1 LADEEFS
8 LEELERL
15 NLGENS
21 FVSDTD
27 PLKL

>member
-15 NLGENS
+15 NLGENP

-27 PLKL
+27 PLKF